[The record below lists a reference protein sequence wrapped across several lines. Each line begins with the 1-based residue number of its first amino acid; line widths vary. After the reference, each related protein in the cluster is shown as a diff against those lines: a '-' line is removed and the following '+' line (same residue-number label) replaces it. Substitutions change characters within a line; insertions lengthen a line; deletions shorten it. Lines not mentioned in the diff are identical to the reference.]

1 MGDRRYAESK
11 PWMLFAFPLAIAV
24 PIIAGVLLGG
34 PMLGFPVAAL
44 VAIVIVGVAIRKQP
58 AEQRAVAPK
67 ESAWQPAAAARRFV
81 APATIVVAGAILVI
95 VTAGTARIVG
105 WTAPVQRSGVAP
117 GALNRRERGRR
128 ANGSGRQC
136 LPAGRSRTSST
147 SSSTSA
153 SAQMST
159 LSGG

>member
-1 MGDRRYAESK
+1 MGDRRYAEVK

-81 APATIVVAGAILVI
+81 APATIVAAGAILVI

-105 WTAPVQRSGVAP
+105 WGVLTIGLTLAVSVVFLEVGYSEDRARAKERRPPGRAQPP
-117 GALNRRERGRR
+117 GAR
-128 ANGSGRQC
+128 
-136 LPAGRSRTSST
+136 PSR
-147 SSSTSA
+147 
-153 SAQMST
+153 
-159 LSGG
+159 

>member
-1 MGDRRYAESK
+1 MGDRRYAEVK

-105 WTAPVQRSGVAP
+105 WGVLTIGLTLAVSVVFLEVGYSEDRARAKERRRPGRTQPP
-117 GALNRRERGRR
+117 GAR
-128 ANGSGRQC
+128 
-136 LPAGRSRTSST
+136 PSR
-147 SSSTSA
+147 
-153 SAQMST
+153 
-159 LSGG
+159 